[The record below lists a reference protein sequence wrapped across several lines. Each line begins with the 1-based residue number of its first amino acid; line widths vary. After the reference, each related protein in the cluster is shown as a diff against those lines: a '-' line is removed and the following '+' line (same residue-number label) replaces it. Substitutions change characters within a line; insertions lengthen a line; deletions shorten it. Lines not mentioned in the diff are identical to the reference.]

1 MPTPPVTVL
10 ADAGPTIGLGHLS
23 RAGAVAAALRVRGHE
38 VTTVVVGEEGVVHDG
53 INWIPLGDG
62 TPPGYGPL
70 LVDSYRV
77 DVAALAAR
85 RPVATF
91 WDGAG
96 DPPAGVQLAIALSD
110 PDGLRLACLRP
121 MFWGAIARV
130 GGTESPAVRR
140 ILVAT
145 GGGATGG
152 IAELTATVA
161 AAAPGIEVAAA
172 LGPYADEALPDGVTA
187 IRTPPRMVDVLQ
199 DADLVVTAAG
209 QTMLETLCVGTPCI
223 ATAVVDNQRAQLDL
237 LAGAGGVRA
246 AEPSEIGAAVA
257 ALVADAPAREQLTT
271 TGRALVDGFGALRVA
286 ALIARL

>member
-23 RAGAVAAALRVRGHE
+23 RAGAVAAALRVRGHD
-38 VTTVVVGEEGVVHDG
+38 VVTVVVGEEGVTHDG
-53 INWIPLGDG
+53 ISWIPLGDG

-91 WDGAG
+91 WDGVG
-96 DPPAGVQLAIALSD
+96 EPPAGVQLAIALSD

-121 MFWGAIARV
+121 MFWGVIARAIA
-130 GGTESPAVRR
+130 PAVRR

-246 AEPSEIGAAVA
+246 AEPNEIGAAVA
-257 ALVADAPAREQLTT
+257 ALVTDAPAREQLAS